1 MPAVDL
7 NIRSNINQIQKSLD
21 DFARKQVP
29 YATALALTSLA
40 KEVMASEQKN
50 LETTFEHPKPFTLK
64 SLDVQSALKND
75 LHAVVFMRPIA
86 AKYLKPYATGGL
98 HVLPG
103 KALFNPKDI
112 QLDQYSQLPQ
122 RVMQRLKA
130 RSDIFI
136 GPVKTKHGIINGV
149 WQKASPPAKK
159 GRRLPRNTKLLQ
171 VNTTGKLK
179 LLIRFGDALPVNK
192 RLNWG
197 AHAAGVIN
205 RRYATVFGEA
215 LAKAKASAR

>member
-1 MPAVDL
+1 MRAVDL

-21 DFARKQVP
+21 EFARRQVP
-29 YATALALTSLA
+29 YATAIALTALA
-40 KEVMASEQKN
+40 KEVMAAEQKN
-50 LETTFEHPKPFTLK
+50 LETTFKHPKPFTVK
-64 SLDVQSALKND
+64 SLGVQAARKND
-75 LHAVVFMRPIA
+75 LHAVVFMRPVA
-86 AKYLKPYATGGL
+86 AKYLKPYDTGGL

-103 KALFNPKDI
+103 KALFNPKDL
-112 QLDQYSQLPQ
+112 QLDQYGQLPQ

-136 GPVKTKHGIINGV
+136 GPIKTKHGVINGV
-149 WQKASPPAKK
+149 WQKTAPPVQK
-159 GRRLPRNTKLLQ
+159 GKRGPRNTKLLK
-171 VNTTGKLK
+171 VNTSGKLK

-197 AHAAGVIN
+197 AHAGAVIN
-205 RRYATVFGEA
+205 ARYVAVFGES